1 MPCAPAGAHDLVS
14 PKVIKRDDV
23 VAVVF
28 EADGVSLTLQ
38 AKAMGDCSA
47 GDTVE
52 VVNPQSKKVIETV
65 CSGPG
70 QAVVGPRADEI
81 KAANSPSGG
90 QGRLVTASL
99 R

>member
-1 MPCAPAGAHDLVS
+1 
-14 PKVIKRDDV
+14 
-23 VAVVF
+23 
-28 EADGVSLTLQ
+28 
-38 AKAMGDCSA
+38 
-47 GDTVE
+47 